1 MALEKEKPNYV
12 KIFLFLIGLWIFFAV
27 IIFSRNDESK
37 PSLKQNTITNTSKN
51 INNTQPANTAQAKK
65 NETLILYDQSII
77 KKSTYDSEQVSKI
90 YYIKESV
97 KTIDSRNPYL
107 LEVKT
112 YRTVTDESGIT
123 EYRATY
129 HINCKMH
136 QYKTIRYW
144 SSGFGEGDK
153 TTIDKQWI
161 PTSKFNEMEVLLNL
175 IRTNRAGSANSE
187 IIYEQNK
194 SKNGQYTEAENAG
207 ARLLALSQK
216 GYISLAFGEPN
227 AFMMVEPKV
236 WNSMMHQEKVQLC
249 QLALTFLQSY
259 RKVKSLGIEYLI
271 VADMTSRSEIARA
284 NLDDNRIE
292 INR

>member
-12 KIFLFLIGLWIFFAV
+12 NFFLFLIGLWIFFAV

-37 PSLKQNTITNTSKN
+37 PSSKQNTITNTSKN
-51 INNTQPANTAQAKK
+51 ITQTENTVQAKQ
-65 NETLILYDQSII
+65 NETLILYDQYTI
-77 KKSTYDSEQVSKI
+77 KKSTYGSEQVSKI

-97 KTIDSRNPYL
+97 KTIDSRSPYL

-112 YRTVTDESGIT
+112 YRTVTDKSGIT
-123 EYRATY
+123 EYRVTY
-129 HINCKMH
+129 HINCKTH
-136 QYKTIRYW
+136 QYKTIRHW
-144 SSGFGEGDK
+144 SSGFGEGDE

-161 PTSKFNEMEVLLNL
+161 STSKFNEMEVLLNL
-175 IRTNRAGSANSE
+175 IHPNRAGSPNSE

-194 SKNGQYTEAENAG
+194 SKNSQYTEAENAG

-227 AFMMVEPKV
+227 SFMMVEPKV
-236 WNSMMHQEKVQLC
+236 WNSMMYQEKVQLC
-249 QLALTFLQSY
+249 QIALTFLQSY

-284 NLDDNRIE
+284 NLDANRIE
-292 INR
+292 ISR